1 MTTALTLIGLW
12 ILASVISG
20 LLIGRGCNALR
31 RETVAPAAATWSPGA
46 EQDAWPGASGIARS
60 PQFEPQPTPRPAATL
75 LHQKAKISDASA
87 FLPGPN

>member
-1 MTTALTLIGLW
+1 MTTVLTLTGLW

-31 RETVAPAAATWSPGA
+31 RETVAPAAATWSPGG
-46 EQDAWPGASGIARS
+46 DAWPGASGIAPS